1 MVTKSKRFFMKYHKN
16 FSQYL
21 SLKTF
26 FFLTIISLILIVIGT
41 ACRPKE
47 PQKPAETPKTKEDFV
62 KQLKDILAPLQS
74 YIPFSPDVNYPYIR
88 EDVRIHV
95 IRSVFDF
102 VQKNSE
108 NPLAQEACKE
118 VAKEVAQWA
127 KIAKDNNRW
136 VLALACIDIYEMLGA
151 RSEALRRLRMR
162 GEQLIAQ
169 PKIFVR
175 GFLDD
180 KNTGQTTIFVEIINR
195 ITGERK
201 RVAARVG
208 DEFDNIRVVEIIP
221 YKNVVRF
228 EYIPI
233 EGMFIDVEGPKF

>member
-1 MVTKSKRFFMKYHKN
+1 MFIQYRKKN
-16 FSQYL
+16 MYF
-21 SLKTF
+21 K
-26 FFLTIISLILIVIGT
+26 SLIYLFITSILLMLLVT

-47 PQKPAETPKTKEDFV
+47 SKKQEEVPKTKEDFA
-62 KQLKDILAPLQS
+62 KQLREIVSPLQS

-88 EDVRIHV
+88 EDVRVQIMNN
-95 IRSVFDF
+95 VFDF
-102 VQKNSE
+102 VQENSE
-108 NPLAQEACKE
+108 NPLAQDACKE
-118 VAKEVAQWA
+118 VAQEVAQWA
-127 KIAKDNNRW
+127 RIAKDNNRW
-136 VLALACIDIYEMLGA
+136 VLALVCIDVYEMLGA
-151 RSEALRRLRMR
+151 RSQALQRLRMR

-180 KNTGQTTIFVEIINR
+180 KDTGQTTIFVEIINR
-195 ITGERK
+195 ITGEKK

-208 DEFDNIRVVEIIP
+208 DEFENIRVVEIVP

>member
-1 MVTKSKRFFMKYHKN
+1 MRFNKN
-16 FSQYL
+16 YIL
-21 SLKTF
+21 PL
-26 FFLTIISLILIVIGT
+26 IICLFIIIIFT

-47 PQKPAETPKTKEDFV
+47 TKKTEEIPQTKEDFL
-62 KQLKDILAPLQS
+62 KQLNEILSPIQM
-74 YIPFSPDVNYPYIR
+74 YIPFSPNVNYPYIR
-88 EDVRIHV
+88 EDIRLQV
-95 IRSVFDF
+95 INDVFNF
-102 VQKNSE
+102 VQKYAD

-136 VLALACIDIYEMLGA
+136 VLALACIDIYETLGA
-151 RSEALRRLRMR
+151 KSEALRRLKMR
-162 GEQLIAQ
+162 GEQLVAQ
-169 PKIFVR
+169 PKVFIR
-175 GFLDD
+175 GFLED
-180 KNTGQTTIFVEIINR
+180 KDTGQTTIFVEVINR
-195 ITGERK
+195 ITGEKK

-233 EGMFIDVEGPKF
+233 EGMFFDVEGPKF

>member
-1 MVTKSKRFFMKYHKN
+1 MKLSKNYI
-16 FSQYL
+16 L
-21 SLKTF
+21 P
-26 FFLTIISLILIVIGT
+26 IIACLLIITLIS

-47 PQKPAETPKTKEDFV
+47 PKKTTEVPQTKEEFI
-62 KQLKDILAPLQS
+62 KQIKEILSPLQM
-74 YIPFSPDVNYPYIR
+74 YIPFSSDGNYPYIR
-88 EDVRIHV
+88 EDVRLQVMNNI
-95 IRSVFDF
+95 FDF
-102 VQKNSE
+102 VQKNAD

-136 VLALACIDIYEMLGA
+136 VLALVCIDIYETLGA
-151 RSEALRRLRMR
+151 KSEALRRLRMR

-169 PKIFVR
+169 PKVFVR
-175 GFLDD
+175 GFLED
-180 KNTGQTTIFVEIINR
+180 KDTGQTTIFVEVINR
-195 ITGERK
+195 ITGEKK

-208 DEFDNIRVVEIIP
+208 DEFENIRVVEIIP

-233 EGMFIDVEGPKF
+233 EGMFFDVEGPKF

>member
-1 MVTKSKRFFMKYHKN
+1 MKYHKN

-21 SLKTF
+21 SSKSF
-26 FFLTIISLILIVIGT
+26 FFLTIISLILIIMGI

-47 PQKPAETPKTKEDFV
+47 PQKPTEVPKTKEDFV
-62 KQLKDILAPLQS
+62 KQLKEILTPLQS
-74 YIPFSPDVNYPYIR
+74 SIPISPDVNYPYIR
-88 EDVRIHV
+88 EEVRIQV
-95 IRSVFDF
+95 ITNVYDF
-102 VQKNSE
+102 VQKNAE
-108 NPLAQEACKE
+108 NPLAQEASKE

-127 KIAKDNNRW
+127 RIAKDNNRW
-136 VLALACIDIYEMLGA
+136 VLALACIDIYEILGA
-151 RSEALRRLRMR
+151 RSETLRRLRMR

-180 KNTGQTTIFVEIINR
+180 KNTGQTTIFVEVINR

-221 YKNVVRF
+221 YKNIVRF

>member
-1 MVTKSKRFFMKYHKN
+1 MKYHKI
-16 FSQYL
+16 FLQYV
-21 SLKTF
+21 SSKGF
-26 FFLTIISLILIVIGT
+26 FFLTIISLILIILGT

-47 PQKPAETPKTKEDFV
+47 PQKPAEVPKTREDFV
-62 KQLKDILAPLQS
+62 KQLKEILAPLRAC
-74 YIPFSPDVNYPYIR
+74 IPFTPELNPPFLREEIR
-88 EDVRIHV
+88 IQVVRNMY
-95 IRSVFDF
+95 DF
-102 VQKNSE
+102 VQNNSE
-108 NPLAQEACKE
+108 NPLAQEAFKE

-127 KIAKDNNRW
+127 RIAKDNNRW
-136 VLALACIDIYEMLGA
+136 VLALACIDIYEILGA

-221 YKNVVRF
+221 YKNIVRF

>member
-1 MVTKSKRFFMKYHKN
+1 MKFNKN
-16 FSQYL
+16 YL
-21 SLKTF
+21 LALTAC
-26 FFLTIISLILIVIGT
+26 FLIIILIT

-47 PQKPAETPKTKEDFV
+47 PKKPAEVPQTQEDYV
-62 KQLKDILAPLQS
+62 KQLKEILSPLQA
-74 YIPFSPDVNYPYIR
+74 YIPFSPDMNYPYIR
-88 EDVRIHV
+88 EDVRLQV
-95 IRSVFDF
+95 MNNVFNF
-102 VQKNSE
+102 VQKYAD

-136 VLALACIDIYEMLGA
+136 VLALVCIDIYETLGA

-169 PKIFVR
+169 PKVFVR
-175 GFLDD
+175 GFLED
-180 KNTGQTTIFVEIINR
+180 KDTGQTTIFVEVINR
-195 ITGERK
+195 ITGEKK

-208 DEFDNIRVVEIIP
+208 DEFENIRVVEIIP

-233 EGMFIDVEGPKF
+233 EGMFFDVEGPKF

>member
-1 MVTKSKRFFMKYHKN
+1 MKYHKC

-21 SLKTF
+21 SSKNF
-26 FFLTIISLILIVIGT
+26 FSLTIISLILLILIT

-47 PQKPAETPKTKEDFV
+47 PQKQTEEPKTKEDFV
-62 KQLKDILAPLQS
+62 RQLKDILLPLQS
-74 YIPFSPDVNYPYIR
+74 YIPFSPDMNYPYIR
-88 EDVRIHV
+88 EEVRIQV
-95 IRSVFDF
+95 IRNVYDF
-102 VQKNSE
+102 VQKHSE

-127 KIAKDNNRW
+127 KVAKENDRW
-136 VLALACIDIYEMLGA
+136 VLALACIDIYEILGA
-151 RSEALRRLRMR
+151 RSEALKRLRMK

-180 KNTGQTTIFVEIINR
+180 KNTGQTTIFVEVINR
-195 ITGERK
+195 ITGEKK

-221 YKNVVRF
+221 YKNIVRF

>member
-1 MVTKSKRFFMKYHKN
+1 MKYHRN
-16 FSQYL
+16 FLQYL
-21 SLKTF
+21 SLNNYSL
-26 FFLTIISLILIVIGT
+26 LTITCVILIVLGT

-47 PQKPAETPKTKEDFV
+47 TPKPTETPQTKEEFV
-62 KQLKDILAPLQS
+62 KQLKEMLNPLQV

-88 EDVRIHV
+88 EDVRIQV
-95 IRSVFDF
+95 ISNVYDF
-102 VQKNSE
+102 VQKNAE

-127 KIAKDNNRW
+127 KIAKENDRW
-136 VLALACIDIYEMLGA
+136 VLALACIDIYEILGA

-180 KNTGQTTIFVEIINR
+180 KNTGQTTIFVEVINR
-195 ITGERK
+195 ITGEKK

-221 YKNVVRF
+221 YKNIVRF